1 MVMYVKIIDS
11 DRKYKPGEK
20 FHYGWM
26 CEHICEDF
34 SKEDYKLEGIRLF
47 GSGGSDRPSHKWSWN
62 LACQEC
68 FVICDEE
75 DIVLFSSYK
84 YTAEERENRCCQ
96 FYNELSEFLENLL
109 NPEDHLMTFDEDDLL
124 DI

>member
-1 MVMYVKIIDS
+1 MYLKIIDS

-20 FHYGWM
+20 FRYGWM

-34 SKEDYKLEGIRLF
+34 SKEDYKLEGIRIK
-47 GSGGSDRPSHKWSWN
+47 GSGGDHPDRWSWN

-68 FVICDEE
+68 LVICDKD

-109 NPEDHLMTFDEDDLL
+109 NPEDHLMTFGEDDLL